1 MSNSQYDAELLADYV
16 CKANASY
23 LHAQAE
29 IVRMN
34 DPLWRWIQIL
44 DDNFAPVEARLV
56 DLMRMRCLAVGEP
69 ALRTATYVV
78 TDSAY
83 LNDRDP
89 PFRTS
94 VFHEHSLARGLGMA
108 GERQARA
115 LLSLHTR
122 QFTEAVLVVARSS
135 IPTKKGN

>member
-56 DLMRMRCLAVGEP
+56 DLMRM
-69 ALRTATYVV
+69 
-78 TDSAY
+78 
-83 LNDRDP
+83 
-89 PFRTS
+89 
-94 VFHEHSLARGLGMA
+94 
-108 GERQARA
+108 
-115 LLSLHTR
+115 
-122 QFTEAVLVVARSS
+122 
-135 IPTKKGN
+135 